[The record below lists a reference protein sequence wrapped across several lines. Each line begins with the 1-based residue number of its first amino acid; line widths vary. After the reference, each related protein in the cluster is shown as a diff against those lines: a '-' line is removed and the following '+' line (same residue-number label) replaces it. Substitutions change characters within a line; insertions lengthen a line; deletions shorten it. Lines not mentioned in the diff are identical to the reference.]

1 MSLQLGLLLHVVWH
15 YPRMRTPWRLRD
27 YVFAAFMTI
36 GMVIAV
42 AIVGPFVP
50 PGFQLLAWAPLG
62 GIFLTLGM
70 ARLQRRGSVALM
82 ILPLAIL
89 LGLLSPIIFLYLAA
103 TVLVTEMVMFFVG
116 NYRRKFNRLLGNVL
130 FFATANLG
138 GLLLAANLVK
148 GPKADPFVQLVSQ
161 PVVLI
166 GLAIAAG
173 VAGAIGWWLGELAV
187 KQLQKAGKMDVDF

>member
-1 MSLQLGLLLHVVWH
+1 
-15 YPRMRTPWRLRD
+15 MRSPWTLRD

-42 AIVGPFVP
+42 FIVGPLVP

-89 LGLLSPIIFLYLAA
+89 LGLLSPIILLYLAV
-103 TVLVTEMVMFFVG
+103 TVLITELVMLFVG
-116 NYRRKFNRLLGNVL
+116 NYRRKINRLIGNVI
-130 FFATANLG
+130 FFAAANLG
-138 GLLLAANLVK
+138 GLLLAANLIK
-148 GPKADPFVQLVSQ
+148 GPKAGPFMQLVQQ
-161 PVVLI
+161 PLVLALLVL
-166 GLAIAAG
+166 LAGAAG
-173 VAGAIGWWLGELAV
+173 AVGWWLGELAV
-187 KQLQKAGKMDVDF
+187 KQLQRAGKMDVEL

>member
-1 MSLQLGLLLHVVWH
+1 MKS
-15 YPRMRTPWRLRD
+15 PWRLRD

-42 AIVGPFVP
+42 FIVGPLAP

-89 LGLLSPIIFLYLAA
+89 LGLISPVILLYLAVTA
-103 TVLVTEMVMFFVG
+103 LVTELVMFFLG
-116 NYRRKFNRLLGNVL
+116 NYRRKTNRLIGNVV
-130 FFATANLG
+130 FFVAANLG
-138 GLLLAANLVK
+138 GLLLAANLIK
-148 GPKADPFVQLVSQ
+148 GPKADPFLNLVHQ
-161 PVVLI
+161 PLVLALVI
-166 GLAIAAG
+166 LAAG
-173 VAGAIGWWLGELAV
+173 VAGALGWWLGELAV
-187 KQLQKAGKMDVDF
+187 KQLQRAGKMDVEL